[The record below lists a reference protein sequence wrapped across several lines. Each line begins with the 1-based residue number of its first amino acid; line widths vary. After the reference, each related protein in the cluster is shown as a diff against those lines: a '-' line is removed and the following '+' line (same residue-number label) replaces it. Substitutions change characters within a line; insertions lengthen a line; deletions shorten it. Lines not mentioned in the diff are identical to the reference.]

1 MYSFISCI
9 TKNIIFKS
17 RMWDRTC
24 SLISV
29 MFRSAQKGRLTGWNG
44 VNCQLTL
51 LSGVELWA
59 ISFIS
64 AALDFPKEQWW
75 ACIFFYNKNVKF
87 FWTKARMWVS
97 SRSCPGSG
105 DGPVEQRGW
114 GAGTAHSLRLP
125 GPSWAAAWSWD
136 GAWNH
141 IPSLPCPTG
150 PSPLAWLRI
159 SLFQRNGQLLNEK
172 LPD

>member
-17 RMWDRTC
+17 RMWDCTC

-29 MFRSAQKGRLTGWNG
+29 MFRSAQKGRPTGWNG

-64 AALDFPKEQWW
+64 AALDFPKVQWW
-75 ACIFFYNKNVKF
+75 ACFFFYNKNVKF

-105 DGPVEQRGW
+105 YGPVEQQGLGGW
-114 GAGTAHSLRLP
+114 HSPQLEVARPLL
-125 GPSWAAAWSWD
+125 GCCLELGWSLEP
-136 GAWNH
+136 H
-141 IPSLPCPTG
+141 PFP
-150 PSPLAWLRI
+150 PLSHWSQSSGLTKNF
-159 SLFQRNGQLLNEK
+159 LVPET
-172 LPD
+172 